1 MSPQPETQR
10 LFPGRRAF
18 VVQFSAATT
27 VAPQR
32 FVGRVEHVVSGQAAQ
47 FHTLEE
53 LLTFM
58 VQVLRTHATALEA
71 PLETGGQDTD
81 GGV

>member
-1 MSPQPETQR
+1 
-10 LFPGRRAF
+10 
-18 VVQFSAATT
+18 
-27 VAPQR
+27 
-32 FVGRVEHVVSGQAAQ
+32 VGRVEHVVSGQAAQ